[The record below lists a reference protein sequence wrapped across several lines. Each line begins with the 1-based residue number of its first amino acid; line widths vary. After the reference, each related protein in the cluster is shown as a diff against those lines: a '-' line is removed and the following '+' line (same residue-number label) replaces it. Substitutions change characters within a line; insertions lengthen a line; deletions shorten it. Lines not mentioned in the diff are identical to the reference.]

1 MDRGYNDYKQ
11 FMWLTQRRA
20 KFVTHIKDNT
30 QITRLKDDIIEEKDS
45 YGGYGF
51 QFTQEQARK
60 VAEILASDWC
70 NGMTQIWTVAVVAL
84 LIEILRRRVTRYR
97 WTFSRLLKFVGLH
110 LLTSKKL
117 DV

>member
-45 YGGYGF
+45 CQKAFKNSTDKASEVSTGG
-51 QFTQEQARK
+51 
-60 VAEILASDWC
+60 IL
-70 NGMTQIWTVAVVAL
+70 
-84 LIEILRRRVTRYR
+84 
-97 WTFSRLLKFVGLH
+97 K
-110 LLTSKKL
+110 
-117 DV
+117 